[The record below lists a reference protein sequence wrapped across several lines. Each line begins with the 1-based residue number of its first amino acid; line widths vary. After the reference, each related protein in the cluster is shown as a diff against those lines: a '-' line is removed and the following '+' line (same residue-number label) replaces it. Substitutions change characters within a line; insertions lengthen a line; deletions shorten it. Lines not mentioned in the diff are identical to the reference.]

1 LLLLFLLFLLLVER
15 KLSKF
20 KTNPITTSSAIT
32 TTLNIQRPE
41 IKIPLESFLVQS
53 ILKNTYKYHHQ
64 KYNGNDDSNINRQVD
79 DNIDDSNTVYDF
91 INTSANNNNNST
103 YVSIGNSSQHQQ
115 HSSSKSSN
123 NISSVTLVQAIENL
137 EDTLK
142 DMNLFIVDEFPTF
155 NVINKLMMEI
165 FKITN
170 TNQKLLAELLTYQFI
185 LLYPSIQQRNN
196 NYNHHSTTT
205 SNNNNSTINSKQKN
219 DTYVNSTTTTSTNH
233 DRDNREKINTYLFNP
248 IDEINHENDE
258 LNNNDNNINNDD
270 NSNDDIHIL
279 SSPSIIPTLP
289 PQPTPLPSSSRRQSF
304 STSSHSK
311 RSSFIIPR
319 NDIIQSTAAAANTSI
334 PLTHILGGS
343 SSSSSSY
350 GSRGVRNKSLMVCH
364 IYIYIIVSIT
374 YLFNHPSIYHINL
387 SYIYNISLSYL
398 HISYQ

>member
-1 LLLLFLLFLLLVER
+1 LLVER

-64 KYNGNDDSNINRQVD
+64 KYNGNDNSNINRQVD

-91 INTSANNNNNST
+91 INTSANNNNINST

-142 DMNLFIVDEFPTF
+142 DMNLFIVDEFPTY
-155 NVINKLMMEI
+155 NVINKLMIEI

-205 SNNNNSTINSKQKN
+205 SNNNNNSTINSKQKN

-233 DRDNREKINTYLFNP
+233 DRDNREKNNTYLFNP

-319 NDIIQSTAAAANTSI
+319 NDIMQSTAVAAAAANTSI
-334 PLTHILGGS
+334 PLTHISGGG
-343 SSSSSSY
+343 SSSY

-364 IYIYIIVSIT
+364 IYIYHSFYHISIQ
-374 YLFNHPSIYHINL
+374 PSIYHINL
-387 SYIYNISLSYL
+387 SCIYNISLSYL